1 MPFRGY
7 TWQASQEEGDW
18 LKGSEGEGE
27 TEPKQMGLRDLESG
41 VRKAEPVRA
50 AVWRDSRQG
59 ISKSK
64 TGHGVREL
72 GFLMATNTTTT
83 V

>member
-7 TWQASQEEGDW
+7 ARQASQEEGDW
-18 LKGSEGEGE
+18 HKESEGKGE
-27 TEPKQMGLRDLESG
+27 TEPKLVGLGALESG
-41 VRKAEPVRA
+41 VGKAEPVWA
-50 AVWRDSRQG
+50 AVLRHSRQG

-72 GFLMATNTTTT
+72 SFLMVTNMTTA